1 MSTSQTISAL
11 LGSSPAVRDG
21 ASVPSGDGACTS
33 RSGMAWALIPV
44 AVRGGCVTLPRRPA
58 GLIALPL
65 PPGFGMCL
73 ACTWE
78 DASGDA
84 EATMLHQRETAH
96 PTIRRPR
103 AGAHPVDGGR

>member
-1 MSTSQTISAL
+1 VKQLVATLPGL
-11 LGSSPAVRDG
+11 LAVRDG
-21 ASVPSGDGACTS
+21 ASGPSGGVVE
-33 RSGMAWALIPV
+33 ALSL
-44 AVRGGCVTLPRRPA
+44 ATVRGERVTLPRRPA

-84 EATMLHQRETAH
+84 EAATVLHQRETAH
-96 PTIRRPR
+96 PTIHRPR
-103 AGAHPVDGGR
+103 TGAQPADGGR